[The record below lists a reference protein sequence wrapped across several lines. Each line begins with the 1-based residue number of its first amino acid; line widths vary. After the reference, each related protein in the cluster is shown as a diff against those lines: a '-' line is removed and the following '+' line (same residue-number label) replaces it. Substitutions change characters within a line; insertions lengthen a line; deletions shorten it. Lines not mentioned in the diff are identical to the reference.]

1 MDKSKL
7 SGIALYKCDW
17 ILDTMNRYRSLNLP
31 IEADAIQSVF
41 NIPLADAEIILNHY
55 NQGN

>member
-1 MDKSKL
+1 MDKSNF
-7 SGIALYKCDW
+7 SGITLYKYDW

-31 IEADAIQSVF
+31 IEADAIQAVF